1 MVFKTFPLSLCNRY
15 GKGRF
20 EVINQLRYESTLDG
34 SHTMRNALTDIR
46 RLIKDREAV
55 TALEYG
61 IIAGVLGLTLI
72 VIFTTFGTTLK
83 TLFTTIGT
91 KI

>member
-1 MVFKTFPLSLCNRY
+1 MKNV
-15 GKGRF
+15 
-20 EVINQLRYESTLDG
+20 
-34 SHTMRNALTDIR
+34 LTDIR
-46 RLIKDREAV
+46 HLIKDRDGV

-72 VIFTTFGTTLK
+72 VIFTTFGGKLS

>member
-1 MVFKTFPLSLCNRY
+1 
-15 GKGRF
+15 
-20 EVINQLRYESTLDG
+20 
-34 SHTMRNALTDIR
+34 MRNALTDIR